1 MADIYKPT
9 PSSPSIQVP
18 GHAPLSCTDKSAPA
32 TAEPAAKLRKQKFF
46 CCFFFFKYWCAHRVI
61 QSVDVQNHRF
71 GPLVVGAQEE
81 VGLALAGGRRGLGL
95 IGFVVPHRL

>member
-32 TAEPAAKLRKQKFF
+32 TAEPAPKLRKQGFF
-46 CCFFFFKYWCAHRVI
+46 QYWCAHRVI
-61 QSVDVQNHRF
+61 QSVDVQNHCF